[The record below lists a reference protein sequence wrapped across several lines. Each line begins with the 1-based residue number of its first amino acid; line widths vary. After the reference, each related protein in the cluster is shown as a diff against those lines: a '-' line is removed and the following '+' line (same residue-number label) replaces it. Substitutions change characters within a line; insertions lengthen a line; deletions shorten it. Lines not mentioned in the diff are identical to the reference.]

1 MKEEMTENYSR
12 YKHSGAKIIR
22 KATLLFE
29 YMRRKQQND
38 KKIGELTI
46 QDFFEV
52 CAFLADIETK
62 IIANEE
68 AINSKNKESLNA

>member
-1 MKEEMTENYSR
+1 MREEMTENYSR
-12 YKHSGAKIIR
+12 YIHPGAKIIR
-22 KATLLFE
+22 KAMMLFE

-52 CAFLADIETK
+52 CAFLADVETK

-68 AINSKNKESLNA
+68 AINSKNKENSNA